1 MPFRLPDLGNRYT
14 PQYFLAALGAG
25 GIAVTFFL
33 YLMFWIP
40 RPGQTVPV
48 FEDVA
53 SAYADGSWLLRGMI
67 VLAYAGVAFFAL
79 LHIRLMVW
87 NVRQFVAW
95 RQTPAFAQLK
105 SGNGE
110 SLLMTVP
117 LALAMSV
124 NVGFIAGLLFV
135 PGLWSVVEYLFPLAL
150 VAFAGIGVYAL
161 SLIGA
166 FLGRVLTAGGFDCA
180 RNNSFSQVMAAFTF
194 AMVAVGLAA
203 PASMSATPLTVAASY
218 MASTFFL
225 AAATLVGAVGI
236 VLGFRS
242 MLENGAND
250 EAAPSLLV
258 VIPFATVAGIALMRQ
273 AHGLHGQFDAHAGAA
288 DSFTLLTWLL
298 AVQVLFGLLGLT
310 VLRRQGY
317 IGRFITG
324 PAKSVGS
331 YALVCPAVALSV
343 LLQFY
348 INKGLVGIDLIA
360 KFSVAYWLVTA
371 LALALQALSIWLVFH
386 LNSRHFSNPVSKA
399 TLAPAE

>member
-1 MPFRLPDLGNRYT
+1 MPIRLPDLGNSYT

-25 GIAVTFFL
+25 GIAVSFFL

-40 RPGQTVPV
+40 HPGQTVPV

-53 SAYADGSWLLRGMI
+53 RAYADGSWLLRGMI
-67 VLAYAGVAFFAL
+67 ALAYAGVAFFAL

-87 NVRQFVAW
+87 NIRQFIAW
-95 RQTPAFAQLK
+95 RRTPAFAQLK

-110 SLLMTVP
+110 TLLMTVP

-150 VAFAGIGVYAL
+150 IAFAGIGVYAL

-166 FLGRVLTAGGFDCA
+166 FLGRVLTSGGFDCA

-203 PASMSATPLTVAASY
+203 PASMSGAPLTVALSYTAS
-218 MASTFFL
+218 SFFL

-273 AHGLHGQFDAHAGAA
+273 AHGLHGQFEVHAGAA

-298 AVQVLFGLLGLT
+298 AIQVLFGLLGLG

-348 INKGLVGIDLIA
+348 INKGLVEVDLIS
-360 KFSVAYWLVTA
+360 KFSAAYWMFTAVA
-371 LALALQALSIWLVFH
+371 LAFQALSIWLVVR
-386 LNSRHFSNPVSKA
+386 LNSRHLALPGGTP

>member
-1 MPFRLPDLGNRYT
+1 MPIRLPDLGNSYT

-25 GIAVTFFL
+25 GIAVSFFL

-40 RPGQTVPV
+40 HPGQTVPV

-53 SAYADGSWLLRGMI
+53 RAYADGSWLLRGMI
-67 VLAYAGVAFFAL
+67 ALAYAGVAFFTL

-87 NVRQFVAW
+87 NIRQFIAW
-95 RQTPAFAQLK
+95 RRTPAFAQLK

-110 SLLMTVP
+110 TLLMTVP

-166 FLGRVLTAGGFDCA
+166 FLGRVLTSGGFDCA

-203 PASMSATPLTVAASY
+203 PASMSATPLTVAVSY
-218 MASTFFL
+218 TASTFFL
-225 AAATLVGAVGI
+225 AAAILVGAVGI

-273 AHGLHGQFDAHAGAA
+273 AHGLHGQFEVHAGAA

-324 PAKSVGS
+324 QAKSVGS

-348 INKGLVGIDLIA
+348 INKGLVEVDLIS
-360 KFSVAYWLVTA
+360 KFSAAYWMFTAVA
-371 LALALQALSIWLVFH
+371 LAFQALSIWLVVR
-386 LNSRHFSNPVSKA
+386 LNSRHLALPSGTP